1 MTAHTPH
8 VLSHPFPWSF
18 PRSNSSITEVES
30 RACKLALPIYGD
42 AADCNGKEK
51 DYESGFVSA
60 LSAGLV
66 QQFMVNYTGI
76 RVNVIAGCRVRGLNT
91 NVRELSINYLS
102 LSDMDL
108 RWR

>member
-1 MTAHTPH
+1 M
-8 VLSHPFPWSF
+8 
-18 PRSNSSITEVES
+18 
-30 RACKLALPIYGD
+30 
-42 AADCNGKEK
+42 
-51 DYESGFVSA
+51 
-60 LSAGLV
+60 
-66 QQFMVNYTGI
+66 GI

>member
-1 MTAHTPH
+1 MKGNT
-8 VLSHPFPWSF
+8 VLFSA
-18 PRSNSSITEVES
+18 R
-30 RACKLALPIYGD
+30 
-42 AADCNGKEK
+42 
-51 DYESGFVSA
+51 SA

-66 QQFMVNYTGI
+66 QQFMVNYMGI
-76 RVNVIAGCRVRGLNT
+76 RVNVNAGCRVRGLNT